1 MNQMLQLFYLY
12 CQLVENLYMDWKAYW
27 LKLLVR
33 TNQMDEHLPF

>member
-1 MNQMLQLFYLY
+1 MNDMLQLFTLY

-33 TNQMDEHLPF
+33 EQTDEYLPF